1 MIRLRVLGGVDLR
14 DNGGRDLN
22 AILAQPKRLAL
33 LTYLALARPPGFHRR
48 EVLLSIFWPE
58 SDHGTARNALRQALH
73 HLRHALGDGVIVS
86 RGENDVGIDHAV
98 LWCDAAAFASSLDSG
113 DTDGALT
120 LYRGDLMPGTLIGD
134 APEFNRWLD
143 EEREHL
149 RQRVKG
155 ALESGASEAE
165 KRGDH
170 GSAVR
175 ARRRS
180 STLEPLSAHVALSLM
195 HALANAGDRA
205 AAIQHATVFAR
216 ALRDELGLE
225 ADDGV
230 TSFAAELRGD
240 PRSPR
245 VDIVHDANSSYA
257 AHSFTASHAD
267 ALSVVILPFTVH
279 GEPAYQYLEQ
289 GMVDLLSRSLD
300 GAGNLRVVDP
310 YAVIGLTNRSASGPA
325 DPELGRQVAQRF
337 GAGLFVLGSIV
348 GAEGR
353 LQVFV
358 TLYDVDQGRLVNA
371 EARVG
376 GEAGLFEIVDDI
388 TRQLLIGRL
397 APPQRLDRLAATMTP
412 SIFALKAYLLGE
424 SHYRSGC
431 FGLAREAF
439 ERAVAEDPLFAL
451 AWYRLGLALSR
462 QYIVDLALSSI
473 ERAVS
478 SIERAVAL
486 SERLQEDDRAL
497 LKAFLA
503 LLEGRADEAETRYRA
518 MLVAQPHN
526 VEAWLGLA
534 ELMIFFNP
542 MRGRTSAEIRLPLAR
557 VLELDPE
564 NGPARIS
571 SAYVAVKEGA
581 LDEHFSHVRKWDE
594 KSELSIFP
602 RAMQALSVGTAT
614 EADAMVDEL
623 AHSSDAV
630 VNEAARYIAR
640 LTHNISGASRIAGLL
655 VDSSRPPATIAHGH
669 IVMAQLAA
677 AGGRHREAFENLDHA
692 SRLDPF
698 ESRAHRGL
706 LAVLPFLPVPR
717 SDIDALRSTTTL
729 LDMRLNSAPPGPFTA
744 IHLGLQEALG
754 LYVLG
759 HVHARAED
767 FDAALGAADRLPRV
781 QVPAWASAVLD
792 GWARGVRAHVAWREG
807 RPGHALTLLEG
818 ASLKLSLAQRLSL
831 SPFVCQNFERYL
843 LAQLLELLGRDEEAL
858 RWYECVSADFV
869 HEVVF
874 LAPSYLRRATIHDRR
889 GDYPQARDFYQR
901 FIALWR
907 EGDPEEVAV
916 VADAQ
921 RRLVR
926 LGGRGVQYS

>member
-1 MIRLRVLGGVDLR
+1 MIRLWVLGAVDLR
-14 DNGGRDLN
+14 DDGGRDLN

-58 SDHGTARNALRQALH
+58 SDQGTARNALRQALH
-73 HLRHALGDGVIVS
+73 HLRHALGDGVILS
-86 RGENDVGIDHAV
+86 RGENDVGVDRAV
-98 LWCDAAAFASSLDSG
+98 LWCDAAAFVSSLDSG

-149 RQRVKG
+149 RQRVKD

-180 STLEPLSAHVALSLM
+180 STLEPLSARVALSLM
-195 HALANAGDRA
+195 HALANGGDRA
-205 AAIQHATVFAR
+205 AAIQLATVFTR
-216 ALRDELGLE
+216 ALRDELGVE
-225 ADDGV
+225 GDDDV

-240 PRSPR
+240 SRSLR
-245 VDIVHDANSSYA
+245 VNVVGDANPSYA
-257 AHSFTASHAD
+257 THSVKANHAD
-267 ALSVVILPFTVH
+267 VLRVVILPFTVH

-337 GAGLFVLGSIV
+337 GAGLFILGSIV
-348 GAEGR
+348 SAEGR
-353 LQVFV
+353 LQLFV
-358 TLYDVDQGRLVNA
+358 TLYDVEQGRLVNA
-371 EARVG
+371 EARAG
-376 GEAGLFEIVDDI
+376 GEAGLFEIVEDV
-388 TRQLLIGRL
+388 TRQLLIGGL
-397 APPQRLDRLAATMTP
+397 APPQRLARLAATMTP
-412 SIFALKAYLLGE
+412 SIAALKAYLLGE
-424 SHYRSGC
+424 SHYRRGR
-431 FGLAREAF
+431 FGLAQEAF

-462 QYIVDLALSSI
+462 QYVVDLALSSM
-473 ERAVS
+473 ERAV
-478 SIERAVAL
+478 EL
-486 SERLQEDDRAL
+486 SERLPEDDRAL
-497 LKAFLA
+497 LEAFLA
-503 LLEGRADEAETRYRA
+503 LLQGRADEAERRYLA
-518 MLVAQPHN
+518 MLAAQPHN

-557 VLELDPE
+557 LLELDPE

-571 SAYVAVKEGA
+571 SAYVAVKERA
-581 LDEHFSHVRKWDE
+581 LDEHSSHVRKWDE

-602 RAMQALSVGTAT
+602 RAMHALSVGTAT

-630 VNEAARYIAR
+630 VNDAARYIAR
-640 LTHNISGASRIAGLL
+640 LTYNIPGASRIARLL

-677 AGGRHREAFENLDHA
+677 AGGRHREAFENLEHA

-698 ESRAHRGL
+698 ESRAHRAL
-706 LAVLPFLPVPR
+706 LAVLPFLPVAR
-717 SDIDALRSTTTL
+717 GDIDALRSTTTS
-729 LDMRLNSAPPGPFTA
+729 LDMRPNSAPPGPFTA
-744 IHLGLQEALG
+744 IHLGLQEALE

-759 HVHARAED
+759 HLHARAEE
-767 FDAALGAADRLPRV
+767 FDAALGAADRLAAV
-781 QVPAWASAVLD
+781 QAPAWASAVPD
-792 GWARGVRAHVAWREG
+792 GWARGVRAHVAWRED

-818 ASLKLSLAQRLSL
+818 ASFEVSLAQRLSL
-831 SPFVCQNFERYL
+831 SPFVCQNLERYL
-843 LAQLLELLGRDEEAL
+843 RAQVLELLGRDEEAL
-858 RWYECVSADFV
+858 RWYECVSSDFV
-869 HEVVF
+869 HEFVF

-889 GDYPQARDFYQR
+889 GDYAQARDFYQR

-907 EGDPEEVAV
+907 DGEPEEVAV

-926 LGGRGVQYS
+926 LGGRGVR

>member
-58 SDHGTARNALRQALH
+58 SDHGMARNALRQALH
-73 HLRHALGDGVIVS
+73 HLRHSLGDGVIVS
-86 RGENDVGIDHAV
+86 RGENDVGVDHAV
-98 LWCDAAAFASSLDSG
+98 LWCDAAAFATSLDSC

-120 LYRGDLMPGTLIGD
+120 LYRGDLMPGTFIGD

-143 EEREHL
+143 EEREYL

-155 ALESGASEAE
+155 ALETGASEAE

-180 STLEPLSAHVALSLM
+180 STLEPLSTRVALSLM

-205 AAIQHATVFAR
+205 AAIQHATLFTR
-216 ALRDELGLE
+216 ALHDELGVE
-225 ADDGV
+225 GDDGV

-240 PRSPR
+240 PRSLR
-245 VDIVHDANSSYA
+245 DDIVRDANPAYA
-257 AHSFTASHAD
+257 THSVTPSHAD
-267 ALSVVILPFTVH
+267 VLRVVILPFTVH

-325 DPELGRQVAQRF
+325 DPALGRQVAQRF

-348 GAEGR
+348 SAEGR

-358 TLYDVDQGRLVNA
+358 TLYDVEQGRLVNA
-371 EARVG
+371 ESRVG
-376 GEAGLFEIVDDI
+376 GEAGLFEIVEDV

-397 APPQRLDRLAATMTP
+397 GPLQRLARLAATMTP
-412 SIFALKAYLLGE
+412 SIVALKAYLLGE
-424 SHYRSGC
+424 SHYRRGR
-431 FGLAREAF
+431 FGLAQEAF
-439 ERAVAEDPLFAL
+439 ERAVAEDPTFAL

-462 QYIVDLALSSI
+462 QYVVDLALSSM
-473 ERAVS
+473 
-478 SIERAVAL
+478 ERAVAL
-486 SERLQEDDRAL
+486 SQRLQEDDRAL
-497 LKAFLA
+497 LEAFLA
-503 LLEGRADEAETRYRA
+503 FLQGRADEAERRYLA
-518 MLVAQPHN
+518 ILVAQPHN

-602 RAMQALSVGTAT
+602 RAMHALSVGTAT

-630 VNEAARYIAR
+630 VNEAARYTAR
-640 LTHNISGASRIAGLL
+640 LTHNIPGASRIARLL

-677 AGGRHREAFENLDHA
+677 AGGRHRQAFENLDHA

-698 ESRAHRGL
+698 ESRAQRGL

-717 SDIDALRSTTTL
+717 SDIDALRSTTTS
-729 LDMRLNSAPPGPFTA
+729 LDMRLDSARPGPFTA
-744 IHLGLQEALG
+744 IHLGLKQALW

-759 HVHARAED
+759 HLHARAEE
-767 FDAALGAADRLPRV
+767 FDAALGAADGLAGV
-781 QVPAWASAVLD
+781 QAPTWASAVLD
-792 GWARGVRAHVAWREG
+792 DWARGVRAHVAWRDG
-807 RPGHALTLLEG
+807 RPGHALELLEG
-818 ASLKLSLAQRLSL
+818 ASLKLSVAQRLSL

-843 LAQLLELLGRDEEAL
+843 LAQLLELAGRDEEAL

-874 LAPSYLRRATIHDRR
+874 LAPSFLRRATIHDRR
-889 GDYPQARDFYQR
+889 GDYPQARHFYQR

-907 EGDPEEVAV
+907 DGEPEEVAV

-926 LGGRGVQYS
+926 LGGQGVR

>member
-33 LTYLALARPPGFHRR
+33 LTYLALARPTGFHRR

-86 RGENDVGIDHAV
+86 RGENDVGVDHAV
-98 LWCDAAAFASSLDSG
+98 LWSDAAAFASSLDSG

-149 RQRVKG
+149 CQRVKG

-180 STLEPLSAHVALSLM
+180 STLEPLSARVALSLM

-225 ADDGV
+225 ADYGV

-240 PRSPR
+240 ARSLRVDVVRDANPSYATDSVTVGHAGAPR
-245 VDIVHDANSSYA
+245 V
-257 AHSFTASHAD
+257 
-267 ALSVVILPFTVH
+267 VVLPFTVH
-279 GEPAYQYLEQ
+279 GGPAYQYLEQ

-300 GAGNLRVVDP
+300 GGGNLRVVDP

-353 LQVFV
+353 LQMFV
-358 TLYDVDQGRLVNA
+358 TLYDVDQGRLVSA

-376 GEAGLFEIVDDI
+376 GEAELFEIVEDV

-397 APPQRLDRLAATMTP
+397 APTERLARLAATMTP
-412 SIFALKAYLLGE
+412 SIAALKAYLLGE
-424 SHYRSGC
+424 SHFRSGC

-439 ERAVAEDPLFAL
+439 ERAVASDPLFAL

-462 QYIVDLALSSI
+462 QYVHDLA
-473 ERAVS
+473 AS

-486 SERLQEDDRAL
+486 SDRMEEGDRAL
-497 LKAFLA
+497 LEAFLA
-503 LLEGRADEAETRYRA
+503 FVQGRADEAETRCRA
-518 MLVAQPHN
+518 ILAAQPHN
-526 VEAWLGLA
+526 VEAWLRLA
-534 ELMIFFNP
+534 EVMLIFNP

-571 SAYVAVKEGA
+571 SAYVAMKEGA
-581 LDEHFSHVRKWDE
+581 LDEYSSHVRKWDE

-602 RAMQALSVGTAT
+602 RAMHALSVGTAT

-640 LTHNISGASRIAGLL
+640 LTHNIPGASRIARLL
-655 VDSSRPPATIAHGH
+655 VDSSRPPDTIAHGH

-698 ESRAHRGL
+698 ESRAHRAL
-706 LAVLPFLPVPR
+706 LAVLPFLPVAR
-717 SDIDALRSTTTL
+717 GDIDALRSTTIS
-729 LDMRLNSAPPGPFTA
+729 LDMGPNPAPPGPFTA
-744 IHLGLQEALG
+744 IHQGLQEALG

-759 HVHARAED
+759 HLHARAEE
-767 FDAALGAADRLPRV
+767 FDTALGAADRLAGV
-781 QVPAWASAVLD
+781 QAPAWASGVPD

-807 RPGHALTLLEG
+807 RPAHALTLLEG
-818 ASLKLSLAQRLSL
+818 ASFEVSLAQRLSL

-843 LAQLLELLGRDEEAL
+843 LAYLLELLGRDEEAL
-858 RWYECVSADFV
+858 RWYECVSADV
-869 HEVVF
+869 IHEVVF

-889 GDYPQARDFYQR
+889 GDYPQAREFYQR

-907 EGDPEEVAV
+907 DGEPEEAAV

-926 LGGRGVQYS
+926 LGGRGVR